1 MFILLVFRIRYPY
14 VTITLRYTPF
24 TGNPIILTLSY
35 LHHRPLSLAPLLP
48 SVTTTSPNSL
58 HNANRHHQRRGD
70 KRRGPFGVGN
80 PGQVVMVKLANFKKE
95 FVSFQVVVSVWIC
108 SFRWLSV
115 CAAAGSHSTTFYEL
129 SKKPLVDGVSV
140 SWLVDGCTTD
150 LSSCRDYHRRHRVCE
165 AHSKTPVVAIAGKHQ
180 RFCQQC
186 SSAGGVHFLYAG
198 RTTGD

>member
-95 FVSFQVVVSVWIC
+95 FVS
-108 SFRWLSV
+108 
-115 CAAAGSHSTTFYEL
+115 
-129 SKKPLVDGVSV
+129 KPLVDGVSV

-150 LSSCRDYHRRHRVCE
+150 LSSCRDYHRRHREEQRVIE
-165 AHSKTPVVAIAGKHQ
+165 LKLIIRHQ
-180 RFCQQC
+180 EIQDVNRAREKLLKQY
-186 SSAGGVHFLYAG
+186 S
-198 RTTGD
+198 